1 MKVFKFL
8 AVLATGAVLSVSST
22 FAGAEGSGTRGGG
35 HVIDVD
41 STPYLMDL
49 VTKAVCEWKE
59 GSEFVKEL
67 PSLRVTLD
75 KLARLDW
82 YFARDLEKEI
92 GELNFCL
99 TGPLYK
105 IPAHE
110 YYSVARRPRG
120 EETRQ
125 AAYRLYGDAFID
137 ADIFEK
143 MNGTNKAMLII
154 HETMHSYLRMGMY
167 DRALKLR
174 SMVKVIDQVRKGEI
188 MSRKKLHYSME
199 MNEISFPQTVEALDK
214 NKEAVLFLTGSLR
227 ERIQMIQKVLK
238 PETLMDLGNS
248 FDLLAPWDQQ
258 LIGVNGKL
266 GIFTEA
272 LSALV
277 QNSTPG
283 EIAKILDK
291 KEFVNINPAGL
302 VITELEMLN
311 QEQKNAVLKSMSF
324 SRLLTDGFN
333 ELLEAKVSYGDYLIL
348 ASKELQEMA
357 SLNSEKEVTPL
368 VSLKP
373 VKTLPLKLAWL
384 ANTMLILEG
393 EKSLEMITKNED
405 FYTAL
410 GLKNQKRQVQEL
422 ALKIERER
430 SVALESLDILSASLL
445 KALEEALK
453 TRSDE
458 VTVNKIM
465 KQINVNNF

>member
-1 MKVFKFL
+1 MKVSKFL

-92 GELNFCL
+92 GDLNFCL

-154 HETMHSYLRMGMY
+154 HETMHSYLRMGMF

-188 MSRKKLHYSME
+188 MSRKKLHYAME
-199 MNEISFPQTVEALDK
+199 MNEISFPQTVESLDK
-214 NKEAVLFLTGSLR
+214 SKEAVLFLTGSLS
-227 ERIQMIQKVLK
+227 ERIQMIQKTSK
-238 PETLMDLGNS
+238 PEVLMDLGNS
-248 FDLLAPWDQQ
+248 FDLLAPWDQS
-258 LIGVNGKL
+258 LISKNGKL
-266 GIFTEA
+266 GIFAEA
-272 LSALV
+272 LSALM
-277 QNSTPG
+277 QNSTPA
-283 EIAKILDK
+283 EIIKILDK
-291 KEFVNINPAGL
+291 KEYEKVNPAGL
-302 VITELEMLN
+302 VIAELEMLSK
-311 QEQKNAVLKSMSF
+311 EQKNAVLNSNSF
-324 SRLLTDGFN
+324 ARLLKDGFN
-333 ELLEAKVSYGDYLIL
+333 ELLQAKVSYGDYLIL
-348 ASKELQEMA
+348 ASQELQEIA
-357 SLNSEKEVTPL
+357 SENSEKDGAAL
-368 VSLKP
+368 VSLRP
-373 VKTLPLKLAWL
+373 VKALPLALAWI
-384 ANTMLILEG
+384 ANTMVVLEA
-393 EKSLEMITKNED
+393 ESSLEMITKNED
-405 FYTAL
+405 FYTAF
-410 GLKNQKRQVQEL
+410 GLKNQKNQVLGL

-430 SVALESLDILSASLL
+430 AVALETLDILSESLV
-445 KALEEALK
+445 KALEESLK
-453 TRSDE
+453 KRTNED
-458 VTVNKIM
+458 TANKII